1 MWHPKPKLESLR
13 ETCACT
19 SPSTP
24 RFPLTKSGKCP
35 YSFLTSVLL
44 SLIPPSLQDGSYGDL
59 VITFKV
65 VVPKTISSKQ
75 REVLEQF
82 KAEEVE
88 PSGAEP
94 NGRGHRQRY

>member
-1 MWHPKPKLESLR
+1 MPRTPGPETLITKPQTRLFFNFMCGTQPPIFSSPA
-13 ETCACT
+13 TVVIH
-19 SPSTP
+19 PSTP
-24 RFPLTKSGKCP
+24 P
-35 YSFLTSVLL
+35 
-44 SLIPPSLQDGSYGDL
+44 PPSLQDGSYGDL

-88 PSGAEP
+88 PAGAEP
-94 NGRGHRQRY
+94 NGREHRQRY